1 MLIGALVRGMG
12 VIKAAEFAGVHPRTA
27 KRRVADPGFRAE
39 LDAARAN
46 LLSIIAEDVMV
57 GAMEG
62 VAVLRKIAGD
72 DTQPAAARV
81 TAASRLTELA
91 LGTRYEI
98 ERTTVVVS
106 EAPETAADKMRAYLA
121 RVARN
126 QTAIPALIEATA
138 TDTTGET
145 DADHPE
151 SPMAPP
157 PPAS

>member
-1 MLIGALVRGMG
+1 MLIGAFVRGMS
-12 VIKAAEFAGVHPRTA
+12 VAKAAEFAGIHKRTA
-27 KRRVADPGFRAE
+27 QNRLSDPGFRAE
-39 LDAARAN
+39 LGAQKAN
-46 LLSIIAEDVMV
+46 LLSVIADDVIV

-62 VAVLRKIAGD
+62 VAVLREIAGD

-151 SPMAPP
+151 SPLAPP
-157 PPAS
+157 PSAP